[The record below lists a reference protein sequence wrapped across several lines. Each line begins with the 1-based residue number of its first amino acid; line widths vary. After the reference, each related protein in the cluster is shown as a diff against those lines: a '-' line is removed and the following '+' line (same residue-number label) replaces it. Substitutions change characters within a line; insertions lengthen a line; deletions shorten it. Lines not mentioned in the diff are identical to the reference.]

1 MGRKRTDK
9 LIEEIEGLLERS
21 IMIIEITTRT
31 AESFYNYKKKLLI
44 VFKPLRLPW
53 EEPDTRDLKVI
64 STTAGV
70 YQEYPVMLASILEE
84 ELTNKGYMVYVIDIF

>member
-1 MGRKRTDK
+1 MRRTDK
-9 LIEEIEGLLERS
+9 LLKEIIEELERS

-70 YQEYPVMLASILEE
+70 YQEYPVMLANILEE
-84 ELTNKGYMVYVIDIF
+84 ELLKRGYMVYTIDIF